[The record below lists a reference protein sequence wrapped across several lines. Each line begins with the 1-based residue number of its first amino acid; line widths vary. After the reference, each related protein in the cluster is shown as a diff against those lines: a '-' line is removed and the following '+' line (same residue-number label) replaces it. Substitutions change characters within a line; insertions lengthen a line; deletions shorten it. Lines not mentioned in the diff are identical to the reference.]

1 MQSGQKK
8 QGGKTRTRGETMN
21 KNTEPKKIGR
31 PRKVEKLP
39 EVIPEKTLVE
49 SETFT
54 ISPEHKYE
62 QHILKLQTVAGFY
75 HEWISRFG
83 YAKDHAEAYEM
94 TEVFFASYFG
104 KRRFKNYDSFRA
116 RISQWLK
123 EERGK

>member
-1 MQSGQKK
+1 
-8 QGGKTRTRGETMN
+8 MN
-21 KNTEPKKIGR
+21 KNPEPKKIGR

-62 QHILKLQTVAGFY
+62 QHILKLQTMQGFY
-75 HEWISRFG
+75 DEYISRLG
-83 YAKDHAEAYEM
+83 YTSSNAEAYET
-94 TEVFFASYFG
+94 TEVFFQAYFG

-116 RISQWLK
+116 RMSQFQNEK
-123 EERGK
+123 K